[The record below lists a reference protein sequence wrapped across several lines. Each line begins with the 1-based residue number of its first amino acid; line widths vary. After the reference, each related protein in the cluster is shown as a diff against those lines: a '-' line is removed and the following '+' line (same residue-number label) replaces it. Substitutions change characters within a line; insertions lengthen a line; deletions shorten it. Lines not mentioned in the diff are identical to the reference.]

1 MPDFFLTVDELAA
14 PARMTPWTVRRYIR
28 EGQIQAKMIGGKY
41 CIRAS
46 EAERFLGFRP
56 EKPAPEKKVAS

>member
-1 MPDFFLTVDELAA
+1 MSEFLLTVGELARQ
-14 PARMTPWTVRRYIR
+14 ARLNEWTVRRYIR
-28 EGQIQAKMIGGKY
+28 EGQIQAKIIGGKY

-56 EKPAPEKKVAS
+56 EKPEPQKVAS